1 MTDYK
6 IEIDRVI
13 KEDATG
19 SEKTEIWATIT
30 NKDTNE
36 TMDKLVWWEDDN
48 GVFHDETPNLP
59 IEFRDL
65 IDNAWIEKKRQWSKA

>member
-30 NKDTNE
+30 NRDTNE
-36 TMDKLVWWEDDN
+36 TTDKLVWWEDDN
-48 GVFHDETPNLP
+48 GIFHDETPNLP
-59 IEFRDL
+59 IEIRDL
-65 IDNAWIEKKRQWSKA
+65 VDNAWIEKKRQWNKA